1 MHEVWLFL
9 QRGGILMIP
18 LILCSIIVLAI
29 VIERSITLRRK
40 KVLIPEI
47 ISVIETIKKPED
59 VHLAISICQKNEG
72 AFANIVQLGLENKDL
87 SNDELKELITDQG
100 RQEVRSLEKGLV
112 VIETIAGIAP
122 LLGLLG
128 TVTGMIKVFTVIS
141 EQGLGQT
148 QALSGG
154 ISEALIT
161 TVVGLSIGIPSLVL
175 YNYFTDKAENLI
187 LDIEKF
193 TSQLLRKLSRF
204 QSTKDANESIVVK
217 RESDHAIS

>member
-1 MHEVWLFL
+1 MHDAWLML

-18 LILCSIIVLAI
+18 LFICSIIVLTI
-29 VIERSITLRRK
+29 VIERALSLRRK
-40 KVLIPEI
+40 RVLIPEI
-47 ISVIETIKKPED
+47 ISVVENISEPADIP
-59 VHLAISICQKNEG
+59 LAISICQQNKG
-72 AFANIVQLGLENKDL
+72 AFASIIQVGLLNKDL
-87 SNDELKELITDQG
+87 SKNDLKELITDQG
-100 RQEVRSLEKGLV
+100 RQEIRSLQKGLG

-128 TVTGMIKVFTVIS
+128 TVVGMIKVFTVIS

-161 TVVGLSIGIPSLVL
+161 TVVGLSIGIPSLVM

-193 TSQLLRKLSRF
+193 TSQLVRKLAKF
-204 QSTKDANESIVVK
+204 QTDSATEEQA
-217 RESDHAIS
+217 